1 MRALKNLPIVWKLV
15 LPLLL
20 MGVLTIGTSL
30 YALSQMEAVGDEYRG
45 MLDRSENA
53 KAILNARETATD
65 LGRLGYTMVAETDSF
80 ILDSMQDE
88 IALKRDELTGHL
100 DRVEKILPERK
111 ADIDAIREDTRRMLE
126 IVEQARKL
134 ALDGKG
140 SQAAAIL
147 IDRFDIKLTDV
158 LDKLEV
164 TTGDVQAKLDAG
176 KEAAQSRFDRALA
189 VTLIVGLSGTAIV
202 LALGIALGMV
212 GISRPLRRIVTTMTK
227 LADGD
232 LSVKV
237 SGGDRRDE
245 IGSTA
250 RALAVFQ
257 KGMREA
263 ERMRDEQAAMEER
276 VETEKRQALV
286 RLADDFEGSMQAV
299 VSAVGGAADRMR
311 GTAQGLNSVADET
324 NRQSEAVASAAE
336 QAAENVNTVAAAAEQ
351 LTASINEI
359 SRRVAESA
367 TIAHDAVAEAE
378 RSNSTVTGLVDAAQR
393 IGEIVRLIGDIASQT
408 NLLALNATIE
418 AARAGEAGKGFAV
431 VASEV
436 KALATQTARAT
447 EEIGSQI
454 ATMQSAAGNAANAI
468 RGVGGTIDK
477 ISDIVST
484 IATAV
489 EEQGAATRE
498 IASSVAQAATGTQ
511 NVSSTIGEV
520 TRAAAETGSMAGDVL
535 NAANDLVGE
544 SAALNR
550 QVAQFVAKV
559 RAG

>member
-1 MRALKNLPIVWKLV
+1 MHALKNLPIVWKLV

-20 MGVLTIGTSL
+20 MGILTIGTSL

-45 MLDRSENA
+45 ILGRSESS
-53 KAILNARETATD
+53 KAILKARETATD

-80 ILDSMQDE
+80 ILESMTDE
-88 IALKRDELTGHL
+88 IGLKRDQLLGFL
-100 DRVEKILPERK
+100 DEVQKLLPERK
-111 ADIDAIREDTRRMLE
+111 ADIDQIRDDAKRMLD
-126 IVEQARKL
+126 IVEQARQL
-134 ALDGKG
+134 ALAGKG
-140 SQAAAIL
+140 NQAAQVL
-147 IDRFDIKLTDV
+147 VDRFDVKLSDV

-164 TTGDVQAKLDAG
+164 TTGDVQAAMDSG
-176 KEAAQSRFDRALA
+176 KAKAQARFDRALI

-202 LALGIALGMV
+202 LALGIALGMA
-212 GISRPLRRIVTTMTK
+212 GISRPLRRIVTTMTR

-232 LSVKV
+232 LSVHV

-263 ERMRDEQAAMEER
+263 ERMRDEQAALEAR
-276 VETEKRQALV
+276 VEAEKRQALV
-286 RLADDFEGSMQAV
+286 RLADDFEGSMNEV
-299 VSAVGGAADRMR
+299 VNAVGGAADRMR

-378 RSNSTVTGLVDAAQR
+378 RSNSTVAGLVDAAQR
-393 IGEIVRLIGDIASQT
+393 IGEIVRMIGDIASQT

-436 KALATQTARAT
+436 KALATQTAKAT
-447 EEIGSQI
+447 DEIGSQI
-454 ATMQSAAGNAANAI
+454 AAMQSAAGNAAGAI
-468 RGVGGTIDK
+468 RGVGGTIDR
-477 ISDIVST
+477 ISSIVST
-484 IATAV
+484 IAAAV

-498 IASSVAQAATGTQ
+498 IASSVAQAANGTQ
-511 NVSSTIGEV
+511 NVSTTIGEV
-520 TRAAAETGSMAGDVL
+520 TRAAAETGTMAGDVL
-535 NAANDLVGE
+535 SAANDLVDE
-544 SAALNR
+544 SRALNR

>member
-1 MRALKNLPIVWKLV
+1 MHALKNLPIVWKLV

-45 MLDRSENA
+45 MLVRSENS
-53 KAILNARETATD
+53 KAILKARETATD

-80 ILDSMQDE
+80 ILESMTDE
-88 IALKRDELTGHL
+88 IGLKRDQLMGFL
-100 DRVEKILPERK
+100 DDVQKLLPERK
-111 ADIDAIREDTRRMLE
+111 ADIDQIRDDAKRMLE
-126 IVEQARKL
+126 IVEQARQL
-134 ALDGKG
+134 ALAGKG
-140 SQAAAIL
+140 NQAAQIL
-147 IDRFDIKLTDV
+147 VDRFDVKLSDV
-158 LDKLEV
+158 LDKLDV
-164 TTGDVQAKLDAG
+164 TTNDVQAAMDGG
-176 KEAAQSRFDRALA
+176 KAKAQARFDRALI
-189 VTLIVGLSGTAIV
+189 VTLIVGLSGTVIV
-202 LALGIALGMV
+202 LGLGIAMGMA
-212 GISRPLRRIVTTMTK
+212 GISRPLRRIVSTMTR

-232 LSVKV
+232 LSVHV

-257 KGMREA
+257 KGMRET
-263 ERMRDEQAAMEER
+263 ERMREEQAALEAR
-276 VETEKRQALV
+276 VEAEKRQALV
-286 RLADDFEGSMQAV
+286 QLADEFEGSMNEV
-299 VSAVGGAADRMR
+299 VNAVGGAADRMR

-378 RSNSTVTGLVDAAQR
+378 RSNSTVAGLVDAAQR
-393 IGEIVRLIGDIASQT
+393 IGEIVRMIGDIASQT

-436 KALATQTARAT
+436 KALATQTAKAT
-447 EEIGSQI
+447 DEIGSQI
-454 ATMQSAAGNAANAI
+454 SSMQSAAGNAADAI
-468 RGVGGTIDK
+468 RGVGGTIDR
-477 ISDIVST
+477 ISSIVST
-484 IATAV
+484 IAAAV

-498 IASSVAQAATGTQ
+498 IASSVAQAANGTQ
-511 NVSSTIGEV
+511 NVSTTIGEV
-520 TRAAAETGSMAGDVL
+520 TRAAAETGTMAGDVL
-535 NAANDLVGE
+535 NAANDLVDE
-544 SAALNR
+544 SRALNR